1 MPRLPLFFARRYL
14 FSRKSHSVINI
25 ISGVSAFSVAVPVV
39 AMVVL
44 LSVFNGF
51 EGLIKTMYRSFDPD
65 LAIMPARGQVFA
77 TDSVPR
83 DELLRIDGVREVS
96 YSLDG
101 NALLEYRGH
110 QFFGMIRG
118 VDSLYAEVVPV
129 DSMTVEGQ
137 YRLRFGDM
145 PEAFVG
151 QGVASALGVRTGLS
165 SPITVYVP
173 RRGRVSPLL
182 PYSFYRQQPV
192 FPSGVF
198 ALEAEIDGE
207 YVFVPLDFAQRLFDY
222 SGRASAA
229 AVRLAEGASAA
240 RVKEAVAERLGDDF
254 RVLTR
259 YEQKESFYRI
269 MTYEKWGIYFIILL
283 VLLVASFSLIGSLA
297 MLIID
302 KRKDMRTLM
311 TLGADVPL
319 LRKIFVS
326 EGMMVYLLGA
336 AGGLVLGLALALGQQ
351 HFGWLKLSGQTFL
364 LDAYPVE
371 VHAADLVWITLTFV
385 VMSYLI
391 SSLTVR
397 TMIPRREIKMEENV

>member
-1 MPRLPLFFARRYL
+1 MPRLSLFFARRYL

-25 ISGVSAFSVAVPVV
+25 ISGVSAFSVAVPVM

-137 YRLRFGDM
+137 YR
-145 PEAFVG
+145 
-151 QGVASALGVRTGLS
+151 RTGLS

-222 SGRASAA
+222 SGRASTAA
-229 AVRLAEGASAA
+229 IRLADGASAA
-240 RVKEAVAERLGDDF
+240 RAKEAVAECLGNDF

-302 KRKDMRTLM
+302 KRKDIRTLM

-397 TMIPRREIKMEENV
+397 AMIPRREIKMEENV

>member
-1 MPRLPLFFARRYL
+1 MPRLSLFFARRYL

-25 ISGVSAFSVAVPVV
+25 ISGVSAFSVAVPVM

-222 SGRASAA
+222 SGRASTA
-229 AVRLAEGASAA
+229 AVRLADGASAA
-240 RVKEAVAERLGDDF
+240 RAKEAVAECLGNDF

-302 KRKDMRTLM
+302 KRKDIRTLM

-319 LRKIFVS
+319 LRKD
-326 EGMMVYLLGA
+326 LRLGRHDGLSARCGRRTGARTGIGARA
-336 AGGLVLGLALALGQQ
+336 AAFRMAEAFRADFPAGC
-351 HFGWLKLSGQTFL
+351 LSGRSARRRSG
-364 LDAYPVE
+364 LD
-371 VHAADLVWITLTFV
+371 HAHVRRDELSDLVADG
-385 VMSYLI
+385 
-391 SSLTVR
+391 
-397 TMIPRREIKMEENV
+397 PRDDSPARN

>member
-25 ISGVSAFSVAVPVV
+25 ISGVSAFSVAVPVM

-101 NALLEYRGH
+101 NALLEY
-110 QFFGMIRG
+110 QFFGTVRG

-182 PYSFYRQQPV
+182 PYSFYRQQQV

-198 ALEAEIDGE
+198 ALEADGE

-229 AVRLAEGASAA
+229 AVRLAEGASAT

-269 MTYEKWGIYFIILL
+269 MAYEKWGIYFIILL
-283 VLLVASFSLIGSLA
+283 VLLVASFS
-297 MLIID
+297 LIID

-336 AGGLVLGLALALGQQ
+336 AGGLALGLALALGQQ

-371 VHAADLVWITLTFV
+371 VHAADLAWITVTFV
-385 VMSYLI
+385 AMSYLI

-397 TMIPRREIKMEENV
+397 AMIPRREIKMEENV

>member
-25 ISGVSAFSVAVPVV
+25 ISGVSAFSVAVPVM

-222 SGRASAA
+222 SARA
-229 AVRLAEGASAA
+229 
-240 RVKEAVAERLGDDF
+240 KEAVAECLGNDF

-302 KRKDMRTLM
+302 KRKDIRTLM

-397 TMIPRREIKMEENV
+397 AMIPRREIKMEENV